1 MDLSV
6 VVGRVLKVRKEG
18 GKETDELFEERISR
32 WESSSELPPHELHQY
47 CMLCNRN
54 EGRKEGLITC

>member
-6 VVGRVLKVRKEG
+6 VVGRVLKVRKER

-32 WESSSELPPHELHQY
+32 WESSSELPLTS
-47 CMLCNRN
+47 CINISCCAIGMKVGSRD
-54 EGRKEGLITC
+54 